1 MFDQFKTSVSRPT
14 IDLETVVRLT
24 GLRWQEHTGAAF
36 PDQGVYGW
44 FHPDND
50 GLVYAGK
57 GDGIEGLRARLSH
70 HIRWRGYQQNR
81 LERHTALSTEDT
93 AWAVTS
99 EVPIVRQGT
108 EERLVLWFAVAEK
121 ATWIL
126 EGDYVTPETA
136 VEWETFLM
144 ETTSLLAGSRS
155 PVGGGAWENKRNTLA
170 HRIQA
175 VAWRRLM
182 ELGVDF

>member
-93 AWAVTS
+93 A
-99 EVPIVRQGT
+99 
-108 EERLVLWFAVAEK
+108 VAEK

-182 ELGVDF
+182 KLGVDF